1 MTNMNHSN
9 TKYLVTGAAGFLGGT
24 ICRQLIERGD
34 AVRAFVLKNDPA
46 MKFVPAQ
53 AEICEGDLTDMDSL
67 SRFFQVEEG
76 VSTIVIHCASVVTVN
91 PDFNQTVMNVNVGG
105 TLNIIDQCLMHPEC
119 KKLVYVS
126 STGAI
131 PERPKGQPIREVDRF
146 DDSVLRDC
154 YSQSKALATQAVLD
168 AVHERGLNACVV
180 HPSGI
185 MGPEDFAVGETTST
199 MIKIVN
205 GEMPAGIDGS
215 FNLCDVRDLADGT
228 IRAAE
233 RGRCGEC
240 YILGNREVRFKD
252 FARMIAEEAG
262 TRPMRMFLSLGMAN
276 LMGKM
281 MEKQAKRK
289 GVKPLMTS
297 FSVYNL
303 ARNNCFDST
312 KAMRELGYRTRG
324 YRETMH
330 DEIQWLIE
338 TGKVKAP
345 AVNAAAMKPVPA
357 HA

>member
-1 MTNMNHSN
+1 
-9 TKYLVTGAAGFLGGT
+9 
-24 ICRQLIERGD
+24 
-34 AVRAFVLKNDPA
+34 
-46 MKFVPAQ
+46 
-53 AEICEGDLTDMDSL
+53 
-67 SRFFQVEEG
+67 
-76 VSTIVIHCASVVTVN
+76 
-91 PDFNQTVMNVNVGG
+91 
-105 TLNIIDQCLMHPEC
+105 
-119 KKLVYVS
+119 
-126 STGAI
+126 
-131 PERPKGQPIREVDRF
+131 VDHF

-168 AVHERGLNACVV
+168 AVRKRGLNACVV
-180 HPSGI
+180 HPAVACLNSQFSQASLTLWVRPTIPKGLLPCGI

-199 MIKIVN
+199 MIKIIN

-233 RGRCGEC
+233 KGRSGEC
-240 YILGNREVRFKD
+240 YILGNREVRFRD

-262 TRPMRMFLSLGMAN
+262 TKPMRLFLSLGMAN

-289 GVKPLMTS
+289 GTKPLMTS

-312 KAMRELGYRTRG
+312 KAMRELGYRTRS

-338 TGKVKAP
+338 TGNVKAP
-345 AVNAAAMKPVPA
+345 AVKAAVMEPVPA